1 MVSECE
7 PGVARIIDANANRAR
22 EGLRVTEEI
31 TRLILNDAA
40 LTERLKEKRHA
51 ISNVADQLRLSHHT
65 LISARDSEHDVG
77 MDQVFDASTR
87 TDCGEIL
94 RANLRRSQES
104 CRVLEEF
111 SKLCDPDIAAS
122 FKKIR
127 FDLYTLEKE
136 IAAELRGSG
145 DEKRL

>member
-1 MVSECE
+1 MGKECE
-7 PGVARIIDANANRAR
+7 SRVARIIDANGNRAR
-22 EGLRVTEEI
+22 EGLRVAEEI
-31 TRLILNDAA
+31 TRLILNDTA
-40 LTERLKEKRHA
+40 LTEKLKERRHA
-51 ISNVADQLRLSHHT
+51 ISDLVSRLDLSHHA

-77 MDQVFDASTR
+77 MDQVFDTSTR
-87 TDCGEIL
+87 AGCGEIL

-111 SKLCDPDIAAS
+111 SKLCNPDIPSS

-136 IAAELRGSG
+136 IAH
-145 DEKRL
+145 RLDRINR